1 MTKKPVIL
9 LPQWLNIATW
19 KEYVAMRK
27 HIRKPMTH
35 RAMELA
41 IGNLEKLM
49 VEGEDPNKVMEQS
62 IFNSWQGLFPV
73 RQSGRQQFNG
83 RTNATDA
90 VKATLR
96 NFGIPN

>member
-1 MTKKPVIL
+1 MTKQQLV
-9 LPQWLNIATW
+9 LPIWLSVDTW
-19 KEYVAMRK
+19 NEYMKMRRA
-27 HIRKPMTH
+27 IGRPMTQ
-35 RAMELA
+35 RAKELA
-41 IGNLEKLM
+41 LMKLAHLRQ
-49 VEGEDPNKVMEQS
+49 EGEDPNKVLEQS
-62 IFNSWQGLFPV
+62 IFSSWQGLFPV